1 MPRRKAA
8 PSTDPLERL
17 THSVLTGSAP
27 SPWPWALFRAQH
39 FPAATDAA
47 SQRKVD
53 EWARKN
59 NIRWELQ
66 PEIVTVGRS
75 RRQIRVV
82 VLEPGRRP
90 PIKRSLGKAGRHLS

>member
-1 MPRRKAA
+1 MARRKAA
-8 PSTDPLERL
+8 RSSTASLERL
-17 THSVLTGSAP
+17 TRSVLTGSAP

-53 EWARKN
+53 DWARKN
-59 NIRWELQ
+59 NIRWDLQ

-90 PIKRSLGKAGRHLS
+90 AIRRRLRQA

>member
-1 MPRRKAA
+1 MPRRKTA
-8 PSTDPLERL
+8 SSSSDPLERL

-27 SPWPWALFRAQH
+27 NPWPWALFRAQH
-39 FPAATDAA
+39 FPAPTDAA

-53 EWARKN
+53 DWAKKN
-59 NIRWELQ
+59 NIRWQLQ
-66 PEIVTVGRS
+66 PEIVSVGRS

-90 PIKRSLGKAGRHLS
+90 PIRRNQ